1 MTQLT
6 ATPLSA
12 LDDEPMHIRVTGLTP
27 FQIVFLQAS
36 LEDERRNM
44 FHSYVYYKANEVGEV
59 NLKQAASLGGDYV
72 GVQPMGLFWSL
83 KSEKVGIKLF
93 KRDVMNSPFQV
104 QLKLCDPAV
113 LLTHIVSIPPIV
125 CLTLERWYVAP
136 CVTRTQGKEGHIR
149 GVLFIPPGE

>member
-1 MTQLT
+1 MIQLT

-12 LDDEPMHIRVTGLTP
+12 LDDEPMHIRFTGLTP

-59 NLKQAASLGGDYV
+59 NLKQAASLG
-72 GVQPMGLFWSL
+72 
-83 KSEKVGIKLF
+83 
-93 KRDVMNSPFQV
+93 
-104 QLKLCDPAV
+104 
-113 LLTHIVSIPPIV
+113 V

-136 CVTRTQGKEGHIR
+136 GVTRTQGKEGHIR
-149 GVLFIPPGE
+149 GVLFIPPREWLYHSTLETFYVSAGKA